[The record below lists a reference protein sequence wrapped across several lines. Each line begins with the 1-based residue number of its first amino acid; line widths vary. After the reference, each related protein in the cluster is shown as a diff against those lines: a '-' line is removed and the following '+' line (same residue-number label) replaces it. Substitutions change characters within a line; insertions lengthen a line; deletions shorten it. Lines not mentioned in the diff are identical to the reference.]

1 MARFLEASRWLRR
14 AGAVLLCALLF
25 FLWMEESRRLEDPL
39 FMIKIERNV
48 WRRMVLAKHIFGY
61 DLENYCERRFLR
73 FNLSPQVWRAN
84 PIQCNPIF
92 SQRLSGLDFS
102 VESQWEKPGRFC
114 YSHATAPAGCLD
126 GCINSIDDRYSALI
140 RNAEGNI
147 LGCNAKLERRYGDT
161 RASSYDKAI
170 FRDFDGVASGIGR
183 FVGNENGKEQGGGL
197 KNANEDQETVEDQG
211 PPIFRRL
218 ILAIFLELTG
228 YSVGV
233 WGVLHFNDKRR
244 GWRATF
250 MIGGWLIVC
259 SGLLLIWASNFSS
272 TWNWW
277 L

>member
-1 MARFLEASRWLRR
+1 
-14 AGAVLLCALLF
+14 
-25 FLWMEESRRLEDPL
+25 
-39 FMIKIERNV
+39 
-48 WRRMVLAKHIFGY
+48 
-61 DLENYCERRFLR
+61 
-73 FNLSPQVWRAN
+73 
-84 PIQCNPIF
+84 
-92 SQRLSGLDFS
+92 
-102 VESQWEKPGRFC
+102 
-114 YSHATAPAGCLD
+114 
-126 GCINSIDDRYSALI
+126 
-140 RNAEGNI
+140 

-170 FRDFDGVASGIGR
+170 FRDFDGVASDIGR
-183 FVGNENGKEQGGGL
+183 FVGNENGNEQGGGL

-233 WGVLHFNDKRR
+233 WGVLHFDDKRR